1 LTDLESVINE
11 DDLIPAQS
19 NQPSHPST
27 HPNSTTST
35 NISVVTSIAPVATGS
50 SQEHDDG
57 TSLHASVAALQALK
71 GLYDNQTAEF
81 KSPEQARA
89 VQLAMQGS
97 EDILVIL
104 PTGAGKS
111 VVFMAPAWAEKGKTT
126 VVIVP
131 FVALINE
138 MEERCKELDLSCYI
152 WGDSGTAPMAMAQ
165 VVLVSVHNAITPEFQ
180 QFLVRLEGSK
190 KLARL
195 VIDETHNVLT
205 QRNFRGVMRRL
216 PSCIRSIRVEI
227 FTYHQMRRRAGFA
240 TYGNSHG

>member
-1 LTDLESVINE
+1 MQSVIDE
-11 DDLIPAQS
+11 DNLVPEHSD
-19 NQPSHPST
+19 QPSHQFT
-27 HPNSTTST
+27 HPNSTAST
-35 NISVVTSIAPVATGS
+35 NIPVAPSS

-71 GLYDNQTAEF
+71 GLYDDKTAEF

-89 VQLAMQGS
+89 VQLAMQSS

-131 FVALINE
+131 FVALIDE

-195 VIDETHNVLT
+195 VIDESHSVLT

-216 PSCIRSIRVEI
+216 PSCIRFIRVGI
-227 FTYHQMRRRAGFA
+227 FTEYQMRRRAGVA
-240 TYGNSHG
+240 TYGNSHS

>member
-1 LTDLESVINE
+1 MQSVIDE
-11 DDLIPAQS
+11 DNLVPEHSD
-19 NQPSHPST
+19 QPSHQFT
-27 HPNSTTST
+27 HPNSTAST
-35 NISVVTSIAPVATGS
+35 NIPVAPSS

-71 GLYDNQTAEF
+71 GLYDDKTAEF

-89 VQLAMQGS
+89 VQLAMQSS

-131 FVALINE
+131 FVALIDE

-195 VIDETHNVLT
+195 VIDESHSVLT
-205 QRNFRGVMRRL
+205 QRNFRAVMRRL
-216 PSCIRSIRVEI
+216 PSCIRFIRVGI
-227 FTYHQMRRRAGFA
+227 FTEYQMRRRAGVA
-240 TYGNSHG
+240 TYGNSHS